1 MNGIANKYLLLCGLA
16 IGCSLTSVRAP
27 AQSEA
32 FGNAN
37 CQSGQS
43 VSVDFDNGAG
53 WRLCVDNRAREN
65 LVLTQVRYKNS
76 DGVDFPILASAGIS
90 QLHVAYD
97 DSNVTY
103 NDVTQYGLGAT
114 FMLELTE
121 ADCPNGVLLNH
132 GNQLA
137 TCVTEQAKGS
147 AHRTQ
152 NRRLERESLNVF
164 SVSQVGAYT
173 YVLDWTLHD
182 DGTLEPA
189 VGATGALQRSSSV
202 TEQPFGRT
210 LSEDADT
217 QWLSHTHNYYWRL
230 DFDLGDSATDDVAT
244 ETSTSLTSA
253 GQRVTQTTTF
263 NTEQARRIDPASFQT
278 WHVFEHVEANV
289 STSDNNAAPRGYHI
303 APQRHGHRMTRKEV
317 EPYTDYDFFVTVA
330 SDCERFASDNALF
343 YPECTNHVLDFA
355 NDESLVNQDI
365 VLWHRVAFHHVPR
378 NEDQRHMH
386 AHWDSFEMT
395 PVNISGYSPGAANVS
410 NQAPVVTPIDVIVAT
425 VGEPLNVQ
433 LSASDADGDGLHFH
447 AISLPS
453 GLALS
458 HNGVLSGTPL
468 QGGEFE
474 TSITVSDD
482 IASVTIN
489 PMIRIS
495 GHMANSGDSDSKGFF
510 GAMHPLLWLLIL
522 CLTLTRGHTRGS
534 TRDHLAVRV
543 SQLVRITLRRTRMP
557 HS

>member
-1 MNGIANKYLLLCGLA
+1 MSAKPSSHLRLCGLA
-16 IGCSLTSVRAP
+16 ACCALFSFPSGTY
-27 AQSEA
+27 AQEA
-32 FGNAN
+32 IEESTQEPGYSSRDLSFTGTA
-37 CQSGQS
+37 CQSGQA
-43 VSVDFDNGAG
+43 VSIDFDNGAG

-76 DGVDFPILASAGIS
+76 DGIEFPILASAGIS

-121 ADCPNGVLLNH
+121 ADCPAGVLLNH
-132 GNQLA
+132 GDQLA

-152 NRRLERESLNVF
+152 NRRLARESLNLF

-182 DGTLEPA
+182 DGTIEPA
-189 VGATGALQRSSSV
+189 VGATGALQRSSPI

-244 ETSTSLTSA
+244 ETSTTLTSS

-263 NTEQARRIDPASFQT
+263 NTEQARRIDPEGFQS
-278 WHVFEHVEANV
+278 WHVFEHVEASV
-289 STSDNNAAPRGYHI
+289 GTSDNNTPPRGYQI
-303 APQRHGHRMTRKEV
+303 APQRHGHRMTRKDV

-343 YPECTNHVLDFA
+343 HPECTNHVLEFA

-365 VLWHRVAFHHVPR
+365 VVWHRVAFHHVPR

-395 PVNISGYSPGAANVS
+395 PINISTYSPGAANVS
-410 NQAPVVTPIDVIVAT
+410 NQAPSVAPVDVIVAE
-425 VGEPLNVQ
+425 VGEALNLQ
-433 LSASDADGDGLHFH
+433 LNASDADGDALHFH
-447 AISLPS
+447 AANLPA

-458 HNGVLSGTPL
+458 HDGLLSGIPIE
-468 QGGEFE
+468 GGEFE
-474 TSITVSDD
+474 LPVTVSDD
-482 IASVTIN
+482 IASVTIT
-489 PMIRIS
+489 PTIRIS
-495 GHMANSGDSDSKGFF
+495 GQLAASDKGDSKGFF
-510 GAMHPLLWLLIL
+510 GAIHPLLWLLLPLI
-522 CLTLTRGHTRGS
+522 TLARLLS
-534 TRDHLAVRV
+534 AVRV
-543 SQLVRITLRRTRMP
+543 R
-557 HS
+557 